1 MRRLGAFALGVAALL
16 VSGAVGV
23 AADAPVRTVVM
34 PGKAYEPDH
43 LDVLVGTTVTWRN
56 DDSINHTVTA
66 DEDAFSSGYMPPGG
80 SFSFTF
86 TKQGRYAFH
95 CVIHKFMKGEVAV
108 FGLVLSG
115 PEGPVLSGRRVVFAG
130 LAPAGTETVTLRG
143 GGPDRSVKARPDGS
157 FALRVT
163 VAAPTAYR
171 ALSGTL
177 VSPAVRVAVRP
188 RVLVANAGRVL
199 RARTEPAR
207 PGAVALLQSYDRELF
222 AWRPIGRARLDG
234 TSRVQFRVPAG
245 VERARVLVQG
255 SKGWADAASPSVVLV
270 PTRQ

>member
-95 CVIHKFMKGEVAV
+95 CIIHKFMKGEVAV
-108 FGLVLSG
+108 FGLVLRGRG
-115 PEGPVLSGRRVVFAG
+115 PCPLRPAGGLRRSRPGGHGDGHPAGRRSR
-130 LAPAGTETVTLRG
+130 PQRQGT
-143 GGPDRSVKARPDGS
+143 
-157 FALRVT
+157 
-163 VAAPTAYR
+163 
-171 ALSGTL
+171 SGT
-177 VSPAVRVAVRP
+177 
-188 RVLVANAGRVL
+188 
-199 RARTEPAR
+199 
-207 PGAVALLQSYDRELF
+207 
-222 AWRPIGRARLDG
+222 
-234 TSRVQFRVPAG
+234 
-245 VERARVLVQG
+245 
-255 SKGWADAASPSVVLV
+255 AASRSG
-270 PTRQ
+270 